1 MKKFVIRNEENER
14 VTVDLVRYFRF
25 KNDEFLIYS
34 KSEVDEKDYMKL
46 YLVRVMEELGQPVV
60 QTIKNETDWANM
72 QNIVKKVLKEIK
84 TGKIKLLED
93 LDYNKIEGIKI
104 VNPRHFKLDIKLV
117 DILSSGYFDE
127 VNSEE
132 NNISQME
139 PIEITLEKEGKFNS
153 NVENTSEDKEID
165 EIDYKELYYAVKKEN
180 ESSAELINQL
190 MQKIMEYQE
199 KFGEL
204 EN

>member
-84 TGKIKLLED
+84 KGKIKLLED

-104 VNPRHFKLDIKLV
+104 VNPRYFKLDIKLV

-132 NNISQME
+132 NSIPQME
-139 PIEITLEKEGKFNS
+139 PIEITLEKEGKFDS
-153 NVENTSEDKEID
+153 NVEKTIEDEEKD
-165 EIDYKELYYAVKKEN
+165 EVDYKELYYAVKKEN

-190 MQKIMEYQE
+190 MQKIMQYQE

>member
-132 NNISQME
+132 NSIPQME
-139 PIEITLEKEGKFNS
+139 PIEITLEKEGKFDS
-153 NVENTSEDKEID
+153 NVEKTIEDEEID
-165 EIDYKELYYAVKKEN
+165 EVDYKELYYAVKKEN

-190 MQKIMEYQE
+190 MQKIMQYQE

>member
-25 KNDEFLIYS
+25 KNDEFLVYS

-132 NNISQME
+132 NNIPQME
-139 PIEITLEKEGKFNS
+139 PIEITLEKEGKFDS
-153 NVENTSEDKEID
+153 NVEKTIEDEEID
-165 EIDYKELYYAVKKEN
+165 EVDYKELYYAVKKEN

-190 MQKIMEYQE
+190 MQKIMQYQE

>member
-132 NNISQME
+132 NNIPQME
-139 PIEITLEKEGKFNS
+139 PIEITLEKEGKFDS
-153 NVENTSEDKEID
+153 NVEKTIEDEEID
-165 EIDYKELYYAVKKEN
+165 EVDYKELYYAVKKEN

-190 MQKIMEYQE
+190 MQKIMQYQE

>member
-72 QNIVKKVLKEIK
+72 QNI
-84 TGKIKLLED
+84 
-93 LDYNKIEGIKI
+93 
-104 VNPRHFKLDIKLV
+104 
-117 DILSSGYFDE
+117 
-127 VNSEE
+127 
-132 NNISQME
+132 
-139 PIEITLEKEGKFNS
+139 
-153 NVENTSEDKEID
+153 
-165 EIDYKELYYAVKKEN
+165 
-180 ESSAELINQL
+180 
-190 MQKIMEYQE
+190 
-199 KFGEL
+199 
-204 EN
+204 